1 MELSC
6 YLEPNNGKAAAG
18 FSLYSVEPEAEPGGC
33 HSQKETN
40 DTCIRATYLLNVLL
54 PFNIGLQPVSPS
66 HHQPIMLVH
75 TLKRKKLNDV
85 FKKEAV
91 F

>member
-6 YLEPNNGKAAAG
+6 YLEPNDGKAAAG

-40 DTCIRATYLLNVLL
+40 DTCIRAT
-54 PFNIGLQPVSPS
+54 F
-66 HHQPIMLVH
+66 LVFCSRL
-75 TLKRKKLNDV
+75 T
-85 FKKEAV
+85 
-91 F
+91 